1 MRRGSVIDS
10 LAKPFNYKFDPTIS
24 RLSPNRVLKTPNLAI
39 GKLKMNLSQNIQ
51 NPNLS
56 KYEKEV
62 K

>member
-1 MRRGSVIDS
+1 M
-10 LAKPFNYKFDPTIS
+10 AKPFNFKFDPTIS

-62 K
+62 KS